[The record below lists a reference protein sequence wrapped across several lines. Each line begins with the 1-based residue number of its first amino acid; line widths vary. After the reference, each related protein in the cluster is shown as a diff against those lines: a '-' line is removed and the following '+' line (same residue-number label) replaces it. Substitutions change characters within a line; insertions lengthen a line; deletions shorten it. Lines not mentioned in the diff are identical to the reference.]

1 MAFRLRRG
9 TDAER
14 LLITPEEGELIYTTD
29 TKQVYVG
36 DGTTLGGNI
45 VSEDLGLDDLDEVD
59 ISSTPPTNGQ
69 VLVWRTDKFVPETIS
84 VDGSGVGITEGTIYS
99 IDIQGRVIAN
109 DSSVVVDPNLGLITA
124 NDIFSNTISAD
135 TIDAT
140 TQFTGDLVGNVS
152 GNVTG
157 NVDAV
162 DQIYSPLIFAGNV
175 EATTLTGD
183 ILYRDSTVFFNASD
197 GNITANAVN
206 ADTVDA
212 VLMRANFFE
221 GTHNGPVTGDLR
233 GSVFGNDSST
243 LIDAN
248 NNLFIINDIQSATND
263 LKVLPAA
270 NTDNRVTMET
280 TGGASVNRLAFNRTG
295 TGDLSADTTSHG
307 VVTFNR
313 DDDSGVTTTVSIAG
327 RNDKLFVFQ
336 DTNGSLADTS
346 KYFVWG
352 AGSMGIGTVAPQAT
366 LDVNGPIMPGVYADA
381 TARDSA
387 IPTPVAG
394 MMVYVT
400 DVAKH
405 QGYNGVGWQD
415 LY

>member
-84 VDGSGVGITEGTIYS
+84 VDGSGIGITEGTIYS

-109 DSSVVVDPNLGLITA
+109 DSSVIVDPNLGLITA

-206 ADTVDA
+206 ADTVNA
-212 VLMRANFFE
+212 VFMSANFFE

-233 GSVFGNDSST
+233 GSVFADDST
-243 LIDAN
+243 LLVDAVNATMFTQEISSIDGRISLNIDGGNTVLSNNDNTPILYIDADQPAN
-248 NNLFIINDIQSATND
+248 DLSVGSTLHGLLLFRTND
-263 LKVLPAA
+263 VNGLRNSAIIGTAA
-270 NTDNRVTMET
+270 SGLTIGKT
-280 TGGASVNRLAFNRTG
+280 TG
-295 TGDLSADTTSHG
+295 TGSIPDSNKLYIDTDG
-307 VVTFNR
+307 KF
-313 DDDSGVTTTVSIAG
+313 G
-327 RNDKLFVFQ
+327 L
-336 DTNGSLADTS
+336 
-346 KYFVWG
+346 
-352 AGSMGIGTVAPQAT
+352 GTITPSAT
-366 LDVNGPIMPGVYADA
+366 LDVQGAIMPGVYADA
-381 TARDSA
+381 SARDAA

-405 QGYNGVGWQD
+405 QGYNGTTWTD
-415 LY
+415 MY

>member
-84 VDGSGVGITEGTIYS
+84 VDGSGIGITEGTIYS

-152 GNVTG
+152 GNLTG

-175 EATTLTGD
+175 EATTVSGD

-197 GNITANAVN
+197 GNITANEIAADQVN
-206 ADTVDA
+206 AVF
-212 VLMRANFFE
+212 MSANFFE

-233 GSVFGNDSST
+233 GSVFSDDSTLVIDGTTGNINANRIIGDGALEIDNGQGVEIVDSDDFASLKIIRRDLTADISSPSPVSAYGTIRFDREDINGTGIGVYVQGGSDGFKVFNLADGSSFSST
-243 LIDAN
+243 TSMHLDMSGNLVVGGSGANEKLDIRGNGVFEGFVQFGSLTTAERDA
-248 NNLFIINDIQSATND
+248 LT
-263 LKVLPAA
+263 AA
-270 NTDNRVTMET
+270 NGMVIYNTTDN
-280 TGGASVNRLAFNRTG
+280 
-295 TGDLSADTTSHG
+295 
-307 VVTFNR
+307 
-313 DDDSGVTTTVSIAG
+313 
-327 RNDKLFVFQ
+327 KFQ
-336 DTNGSLADTS
+336 GYENGS
-346 KYFVWG
+346 W
-352 AGSMGIGTVAPQAT
+352 
-366 LDVNGPIMPGVYADA
+366 VNLI
-381 TARDSA
+381 
-387 IPTPVAG
+387 
-394 MMVYVT
+394 
-400 DVAKH
+400 
-405 QGYNGVGWQD
+405 
-415 LY
+415 